1 MKKNIYFLIIL
12 LCGISFIRVLIVL
25 NEENIY
31 VSKDMKIY
39 AIVTK
44 IKQDKEK
51 TVIDVRQGKKYR
63 ITFYEQIN
71 VSLGDKVL
79 ISGKFNTPKS
89 NTVFNAFNYR
99 KYLLSKKIM
108 LVSNESSLTIKSK
121 NTNPLYVFKTYIKN
135 HIEKYRSKAYLNA
148 FIMGNSSLIEEKVI
162 SSYRS
167 LGISHIFA
175 ISGMH
180 VSVFVF
186 LLNKLLKKCKAKDI
200 IIILFLFVF
209 LFITDY
215 SESLS
220 RCSMFFII
228 SYLNKV
234 LKLNIKNIYLILIS
248 AFFLLLIN
256 PYLIYSIGFLFSVV
270 ITFFVIASSNLLK
283 DKNYVKKLFIMS
295 LMCFLASVPILSFY
309 FYKINLLAPIFN
321 MIFIPFV
328 SYLIFPLGLLTF
340 FFYPLDNIYMT
351 VLNILEYLSSF
362 FQNINFLTFVI
373 AKPNIFIIFIYY
385 IILFL
390 SIKKGWKLLIIYFMI
405 LFINI
410 NIRYFIRQTS
420 VTFIDV
426 GQGDSSVI
434 ILPFG
439 KTILIDTGG
448 LYLNKYNISKNKTIP
463 YLNSLGI
470 SKIDLLILTH
480 GDYDHMG
487 ESINLIENFKVEKA
501 IFNCGEFNDLE
512 KELIKVLEK
521 KKIKYYSCIKE
532 LNLDNSKLYFLQTK
546 EYDNENDNSNVIY
559 IELDGYKFMFMGD
572 SGIEKEKD
580 ILDKYNISDIDVLK
594 VGHHGSNTSS
604 CEKFIDSINPKY
616 SLISVGEN
624 NRYGHPKEEVL
635 DTLKNS
641 KIYRT
646 DLDGSIIIKLN
657 KNGYKIKTCSP
668 YKKRKN

>member
-12 LCGISFIRVLIVL
+12 LCSISFIRVLFTL
-25 NEENIY
+25 NEENIHI
-31 VSKDMKIY
+31 SKDIDIS

-51 TVIDVRQGKKYR
+51 TVIDVRRGKKYR
-63 ITFYEQIN
+63 ITFYKQIN
-71 VSLGDKVL
+71 VNLGDKVL

-89 NTVFNAFNYR
+89 NTVFNTFNYR
-99 KYLLSKKIM
+99 KYLLSKKII
-108 LVSNESSLTIKSK
+108 LVSNEASITIKHK
-121 NTNPLYVFKTYIKN
+121 NKNPFYSFKTSIKN
-135 HIEKYRSKAYLNA
+135 HIEKYKSKAYLKA
-148 FIMGNSSLIEEKVI
+148 FIMGDTSLIEEDVMSNYKM
-162 SSYRS
+162 
-167 LGISHIFA
+167 LGINHLFA

-186 LLNKLLKKCKAKDI
+186 LINKLLKKHKAKDI
-200 IIILFLFVF
+200 IIILFLLLF

-215 SESLS
+215 SESLL
-220 RCSMFFII
+220 RCSTFFII

-256 PYLIYSIGFLFSVV
+256 PYLIYSIGFLFSVI

-283 DKNYVKKLFIMS
+283 DKTYFKKLFIMS
-295 LMCFLASVPILSFY
+295 LICFLASVPILSFY
-309 FYKINLLAPIFN
+309 FYKINLLTIVFN
-321 MIFIPFV
+321 MIFIPLV
-328 SYLIFPLGLLTF
+328 SYLIFPLGLITF
-340 FFYPLDNIYMT
+340 FLYPLDNIYMFFIN
-351 VLNILEYLSSF
+351 LLEGLSSF
-362 FQNINFLTFVI
+362 FQNINFLSFVI
-373 AKPNIFIIFIYY
+373 AKPNIFVILIYY

-390 SIKKGWKLLIIYFMI
+390 SIKRNRKLLIIYFI
-405 LFINI
+405 VLLINI
-410 NIRYFIRQTS
+410 NIKYFIRDAS
-420 VTFIDV
+420 VTFLDV

-448 LYLNKYNISKNKTIP
+448 LYLSRYNISKNKTVP

-470 SKIDLLILTH
+470 SKIDILILTH

-487 ESINLIENFKVEKA
+487 EAINLVNNFKVKKV

-512 KELIKVLEK
+512 KKLIKVLDK

-532 LNLDNSKLYFLQTK
+532 LNIDNNKLYFLQTK

-559 IELDGYKFMFMGD
+559 TELDGYKFMFMGD
-572 SGIEKEKD
+572 AGIDKEKD
-580 ILDKYNISDIDVLK
+580 ILDKYNLSNVDVLK
-594 VGHHGSNTSS
+594 VGHHGSKTSTGS
-604 CEKFIDSINPKY
+604 SFIKKINPKY
-616 SLISVGEN
+616 SIISVGEN
-624 NRYGHPKEEVL
+624 NRYGHPNNEA
-635 DTLKNS
+635 LKNLTNS

-646 DLDGSIIIKLN
+646 DLDGSIEIKLN
-657 KNGYKIKTCSP
+657 KNGYKIRTCP
-668 YKKRKN
+668 P